1 VEDFGPSFFLLPLF
15 CRRLSRGELP
25 SQFISFEAYLIRSN
39 QKACEQLQ
47 NYTTRI
53 APKMVMHKINSQE
66 DFLHTRNVS
75 LVVTI
80 RAALKIYSYILNS
93 NNEQITAVV
102 VVMAMSI
109 LVA

>member
-1 VEDFGPSFFLLPLF
+1 
-15 CRRLSRGELP
+15 
-25 SQFISFEAYLIRSN
+25 
-39 QKACEQLQ
+39 
-47 NYTTRI
+47 
-53 APKMVMHKINSQE
+53 MVMHKINSQE